1 MDLRRCWKVWKA
13 ERREEREQAGRAN
26 ECRSGLLERPQR
38 DLLPGIRANP
48 IIAAKERELRETMR
62 ARMNIG
68 YRGWLPYLTAESAMN
83 ASAA

>member
-1 MDLRRCWKVWKA
+1 V
-13 ERREEREQAGRAN
+13 QN
-26 ECRSGLLERPQR
+26 ECQSGLLERPPW

-48 IIAAKERELRETMR
+48 IIAAKERELRETIR

-68 YRGWLPYLTAESAMN
+68 YGAVAYAYLTAESPLN